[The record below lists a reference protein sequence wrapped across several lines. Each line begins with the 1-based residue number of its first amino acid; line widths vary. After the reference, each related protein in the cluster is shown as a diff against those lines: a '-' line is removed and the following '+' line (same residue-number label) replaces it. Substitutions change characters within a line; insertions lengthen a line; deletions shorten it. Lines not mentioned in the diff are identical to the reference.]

1 MTTDT
6 QQPLVSII
14 IASYNHAAYVEEAI
28 RSVLNQTYQSIQL
41 IVIDDASPDDSAQ
54 RISALQRE
62 RNFLF
67 LQNDRNIGLQC
78 SLAKAI
84 QEVKG
89 DYLSWFS
96 SDDMILKYKIE
107 RQVTFL
113 SQQALD
119 GVYAS
124 GYLLYPDNRQVP
136 MDLERVERMFREG
149 TYLKHIQVCD
159 TYGAMFQSG
168 LFRTDALKALS
179 YIRER
184 FWSDDWAMTMKLL
197 AKYRIGFLNEP
208 VFLYRL
214 HDANIHKNYWNSFPG
229 RVQVV
234 SLLTPLELRHT
245 ALSNLL
251 ASQADYLVV
260 DHQRTL
266 AKRFYLASLAMDF
279 RFKKLIHFMNILN
292 CHPAIWLRRC
302 QQYAIRF
309 VRKVLLLPK
318 RIL

>member
-1 MTTDT
+1 MTEGAH
-6 QQPLVSII
+6 PLVSII
-14 IASYNHAAYVEEAI
+14 IASYNHAEYVEKAI
-28 RSVLNQTYQSIQL
+28 QSVLNQTYSNIQL
-41 IVIDDASPDDSAQ
+41 IVIDDASTDNSSYKIKEIQEQA
-54 RISALQRE
+54 
-62 RNFLF
+62 NFLF
-67 LQNDRNIGLQC
+67 LQNEKNMGLPR
-78 SLAKAI
+78 SLDKAMR
-84 QEVKG
+84 EVRG
-89 DYLSWFS
+89 DCLGLLA
-96 SDDMILKYKIE
+96 SDDMILPEKIE
-107 RQVTFL
+107 RQVIFL
-113 SQQALD
+113 QQHDLD

-124 GYLLYPDNRQVP
+124 GYLLYPDNRQVQ
-136 MDLERVERMFREG
+136 MDLGRVEQMFREG
-149 TYLKHIQVCD
+149 KYLEHIRVCD

-184 FWSDDWAMTMKLL
+184 FWSDDWAVTMKLVEN
-197 AKYRIGFLNEP
+197 YRIGFLNES

-251 ASQADYLVV
+251 ASQADYLMV
-260 DHQRTL
+260 DHQHTL

-279 RFKKLIHFMNILN
+279 RFEKLTHIMSILN
-292 CHPAIWLRRC
+292 CHPAIWLSRC
-302 QQYAIRF
+302 QQYILRLF
-309 VRKVLLLPK
+309 RKVLLLPK

>member
-28 RSVLNQTYQSIQL
+28 RSVLNQTYKNIQL

-54 RISALQRE
+54 RISTLQRE

-67 LQNDRNIGLQC
+67 LQNDRNIGLQR
-78 SLAKAI
+78 SLANAI

-89 DYLSWFS
+89 DYLSWFA

-107 RQVTFL
+107 RQVAFL
-113 SQQALD
+113 QQHDLD

-136 MDLERVERMFREG
+136 MDLGRVEQMFRER
-149 TYLKHIQVCD
+149 TYLNHIRVCD

-168 LFRTDALKALS
+168 LFRTDALKAFS
-179 YIRER
+179 HIRER

-197 AKYRIGFLNEP
+197 EKYRIGFLNEP

-214 HDANIHKNYWNSFPG
+214 HESNIHKNFWNSFPG

-234 SLLTPLELRHT
+234 SLLTPIELRPK
-245 ALSNLL
+245 AFGNLFS
-251 ASQADYLVV
+251 SQADYLMA
-260 DHQRTL
+260 DD
-266 AKRFYLASLAMDF
+266 KNYLAAKFYCAALAMDF
-279 RFKKLIHFMNILN
+279 SREKLVKFISASEIKPKIFKKL
-292 CHPAIWLRRC
+292 
-302 QQYAIRF
+302 
-309 VRKVLLLPK
+309 LLLLIAK
-318 RIL
+318 